1 MKYLALEDFNISVI
15 LNMGVHGFS
24 LMLWL
29 FSGLTILFMLTLSN
43 VSVYTVIFWIIL
55 FCLSLPI
62 LKYLFY
68 DKKKYIKESQRYF
81 NVVVLLPLNPLW
93 AKFLLYF
100 TKWTPPDWNVP
111 IYEVHL
117 DIKKTS
123 QSEIITLLQQ
133 DLEYIKKQPGIY
145 IWQTS
150 FPIPS
155 GIRKEIRKLT
165 KQGLAFWQKGSFW
178 VPRFPGTQLE
188 KNKNCRYGAVYL
200 KGVSSN

>member
-1 MKYLALEDFNISVI
+1 M
-15 LNMGVHGFS
+15 
-24 LMLWL
+24 
-29 FSGLTILFMLTLSN
+29 
-43 VSVYTVIFWIIL
+43 
-55 FCLSLPI
+55 
-62 LKYLFY
+62 FY
-68 DKKKYIKESQRYF
+68 DKKKYIKESRKYF

-100 TKWTPPDWNVP
+100 TKWTPPDWDVP

-123 QSEIITLLQQ
+123 QSEITTLLQQ
-133 DLEYIKKQPGIY
+133 DLEYIKNQPGIY

-155 GIRKEIRKLT
+155 DIRKEIRKLT

-178 VPRFPGTQLE
+178 VPSFPGTQLE

-200 KGVSSN
+200 KGVNSNQ